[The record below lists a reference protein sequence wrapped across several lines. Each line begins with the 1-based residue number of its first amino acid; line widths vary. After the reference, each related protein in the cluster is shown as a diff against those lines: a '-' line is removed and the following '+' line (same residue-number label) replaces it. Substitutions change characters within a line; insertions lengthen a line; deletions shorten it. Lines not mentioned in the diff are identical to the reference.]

1 MAHSIATVTAVHVT
15 ATVRLLRTFSAL
27 SVRNYR
33 RYAFGQAVSL
43 SGTWMQR
50 VAQAWL
56 VLDLGGSGTDIG
68 VVTALQF
75 LPLLVF
81 GAWGGVVVDRLDKR
95 RLLVAT
101 QSVSGLLALGLGI
114 LTATGVIELW
124 MVMALAGG
132 LGFAH
137 LLDVPGRQSFVMEIV
152 GRDQL
157 ANAVTL
163 NSVVV
168 NAARMTG
175 PALAGVLIVTVGT
188 AACFLLNAASF
199 LIVVWAFAGMR
210 QAELQRAAVVPRA
223 PGQLREGL
231 AYAWHEP
238 ALRGPLLLMAVIG
251 ALAYEFQVVLPLLA
265 RFSFDGDAG
274 TYGAMTA
281 CMGLGA
287 VVAGL
292 VVAGRARAAPGSL
305 VTAAYVFGVLILVT
319 AAAPTLALAM
329 VALVGVGAASI
340 ILLALAN
347 TTVQLTAAP
356 EMRGRVMALW
366 SIAFLGT
373 TPIGGPVVG
382 WVSEQ
387 MGPRAGLVLGG
398 VATICAAAGL
408 ARQRLADQTSGRDLE
423 PVPGS
428 SPTPA

>member
-1 MAHSIATVTAVHVT
+1 MHWIATVTSVNVT

-56 VLDLGGSGTDIG
+56 VLDLGGSGTDLG

-95 RLLVAT
+95 RLLMAT
-101 QSVSGLLALGLGI
+101 QLASGLLALCLGV
-114 LTATGVIELW
+114 LTATGVVELW

-175 PALAGVLIVTVGT
+175 PALAGVLIITVGT
-188 AACFLLNAASF
+188 AACFLLNAASY
-199 LIVVWAFAGMR
+199 LIVVWAFAGMH
-210 QAELQRAAVVPRA
+210 QAELQRSAVVPRG

-231 AYAWHEP
+231 TYAWREP
-238 ALRGPLLLMAVIG
+238 GLRGPLLLMAVIG

-281 CMGLGA
+281 SMGLGA

-292 VVAGRARAAPGSL
+292 IVAGRAPTAPRSL
-305 VTAAYVFGVLILVT
+305 VTAAYVFGALILAT
-319 AAAPTLALAM
+319 AAAPTLPLAM

-340 ILLALAN
+340 SLLALAN
-347 TTVQLTAAP
+347 TTVQLKAVP

-398 VATICAAAGL
+398 VATICAGAGL
-408 ARQRLADQTSGRDLE
+408 ARQRSADQTPGHGLE
-423 PVPGS
+423 PAPGS
-428 SPTPA
+428 SPTRP

>member
-1 MAHSIATVTAVHVT
+1 MHVT
-15 ATVRLLRTFSAL
+15 ATVRILRTFSAL

-68 VVTALQF
+68 VVAALQF

-101 QSVSGLLALGLGI
+101 QSASGLLALGLGV
-114 LTATGVIELW
+114 LTATGVVELW

-132 LGFAH
+132 LGCAH

-188 AACFLLNAASF
+188 AACFLLNAASY

-238 ALRGPLLLMAVIG
+238 ALRGPLLLMAVVG

-292 VVAGRARAAPGSL
+292 IVAGRTPTAPRSL
-305 VTAAYVFGVLILVT
+305 VTAAYVFGILILVT

-340 ILLALAN
+340 SLLALAN

-408 ARQRLADQTSGRDLE
+408 ARQGLAGHTSGRDLE

>member
-1 MAHSIATVTAVHVT
+1 MTAVHVP

-124 MVMALAGG
+124 MVMVLAGG

-188 AACFLLNAASF
+188 AACFLLNAASY

-292 VVAGRARAAPGSL
+292 VVAGRAPAAPRSL

-398 VATICAAAGL
+398 VATICAATGL